1 MHWDNGHNL
10 TFQQCIGLKFLFRIF
25 RIKFYRE
32 LHASMWNKVFR
43 VIIWSLQE
51 FWYAH
56 HKIIM
61 AFTPLYCTQQMPSTN
76 DSKQKWW
83 KNAIQYTVVYCCKVF
98 FSPVCLRSILNGA
111 YYVYNTFGHIRWR
124 HIGNYDAL
132 VEDTS
137 KTTRFAVWK
146 NGFNSSSYKKSN
158 FVQMFTFHTF
168 FRLNSI
174 AVFIGWNKIL

>member
-1 MHWDNGHNL
+1 MPL
-10 TFQQCIGLKFLFRIF
+10 CE
-25 RIKFYRE
+25 IKFFGWLYG
-32 LHASMWNKVFR
+32 
-43 VIIWSLQE
+43 
-51 FWYAH
+51 
-56 HKIIM
+56 
-61 AFTPLYCTQQMPSTN
+61 AFKSFDMPTIRSSWLLRLCIVRSKCHQRM
-76 DSKQKWW
+76 SKQKWW

-111 YYVYNTFGHIRWR
+111 YYAYNTFGHIRWR